1 MKTRTARTHD
11 MTDTSQRTW
20 REQQGWNVQGTAD
33 AEYPGF
39 IIETV
44 ASRPG
49 TLIQVPSLLDELIE
63 FSGVTKSLL
72 EAVEA
77 KDGATRGHCERV
89 AELSR
94 RLAVAAGCKADLVEE
109 ATVCGLLHD
118 VGKIGVPDHV
128 LLKTDRLSDDE
139 FEAIKKHSEIGER
152 ILGCM
157 PELDRIRAGVRSH
170 HERWDGR
177 GYPDGLAEHEIPF
190 LGRIVGIVDA
200 YDAMRSNRVYRK
212 SLSREDA
219 LNEIASGAGTQFDP
233 DLAVCFLSLLKV
245 EEAGAAYRFPRGAV
259 PTRRSA

>member
-1 MKTRTARTHD
+1 MKTRTARTHA
-11 MTDTSQRTW
+11 MTDIAQGTW
-20 REQQGWNVQGTAD
+20 REQQGWNVQGTTD
-33 AEYPGF
+33 AEPPGF
-39 IIETV
+39 VIETV

-63 FSGVTKSLL
+63 FSGVTRSLL

-94 RLAVAAGCKADLVEE
+94 RLAVAAGCKVDLVEE

-128 LLKTDRLSDDE
+128 LLKTDRLNDDE

-157 PELDRIRAGVRSH
+157 PELERIRAGVRSH

-200 YDAMRSNRVYRK
+200 YDAMRSNRIYRK
-212 SLSREDA
+212 SLSRDDA